1 MLEGERQNTKT
12 EFLTLKNIQEGFK
25 QTVVELQGAL
35 NNSKMECGLA
45 QKELIEYRTKAQRI
59 LQEKENFI
67 AQLKDGICNESE
79 ENVQDVELKQITK
92 ERNLFCEEASRF
104 SSQLISVRQ
113 ELGSLEQQLHEEQEA
128 SREAL
133 NQLTQQLQLESERR
147 EELESELSRQNE
159 ELRYTRD
166 DLTRAKTS
174 HLTAIADKEVE
185 LKRLRNQISFREKS
199 GDQSRDENQR

>member
-79 ENVQDVELKQITK
+79 ENVQDV
-92 ERNLFCEEASRF
+92 
-104 SSQLISVRQ
+104 
-113 ELGSLEQQLHEEQEA
+113 
-128 SREAL
+128 
-133 NQLTQQLQLESERR
+133 
-147 EELESELSRQNE
+147 
-159 ELRYTRD
+159 
-166 DLTRAKTS
+166 
-174 HLTAIADKEVE
+174 
-185 LKRLRNQISFREKS
+185 
-199 GDQSRDENQR
+199 

>member
-1 MLEGERQNTKT
+1 MLEGERQNTKA